1 MWLMLNTINFAVW
14 RKLHI
19 FATNMKKIESYI
31 IVKLI
36 ALPVILLTFVIN
48 ASAQETGKAT
58 YYSHRLHGLKMSDG
72 SKYHRDS
79 MTCAHKTYP
88 LGTTLKVRN
97 LNNDKEV
104 YVKVTDRGPFGH
116 RRIIDLSYA
125 AAKELDI
132 VRSGVASVQV
142 EKVEPWVPFRDEN
155 SSTVPLLKLTD
166 PNTGE
171 YVTLAEAKAATD
183 KEIEKKTQKIA
194 VAKLPKVKKPEPR
207 YRIMRDVLSAKSK

>member
-14 RKLHI
+14 WKLHI
-19 FATNMKKIESYI
+19 FAPNMKKIESYI

-48 ASAQETGKAT
+48 ANAQETGKAT

-142 EKVEPWVPFRDEN
+142 EKVEPWIPFRDEN